1 MWQIAAL
8 SLLIS
13 GPGSGE
19 LPGIDLPHQHQMD
32 HNEHRGSISLN
43 VSGEDRGRTLNRTVY
58 GFLPY
63 WAGDTWL
70 RYDLISILA
79 CFCVDMGSSGMITNW
94 NGFPSIFTE
103 AIEGT
108 NGAGGTAIVTVVSF
122 SSYGIHSILT
132 TNRDAAINTIVDL
145 VNNYPVEGVSIDFEN
160 VSSTDKDNL
169 TSFMYDLRAELDTNA
184 PGSHLSICTPPVDWG
199 NAFDYSELAEICDAL
214 FMMCYPF
221 HGSWS
226 SVAGPCCPL
235 TGWGATSESSSNMIW
250 CMGDYAKYAPSHH
263 DRIVV
268 GLPYYGHQWE
278 TEGSAPHSS
287 IIGTCATLFYTTL
300 VNRAETYGRLWDN
313 ESLTPWYAFYSGV
326 WNQGWYDDEESLSL
340 KYDMIREADLQGA
353 GIWALGY
360 DGSRTELWDCLEE
373 SFCGDIWTD
382 NITDNLESRFTLH
395 GPAQYWYNVTEGGQ
409 FYGYFYTYSIS
420 SGPDINWAEWTFELP
435 DSSLSY
441 ILETWLPEGGTAEA
455 SYRILHDGVEDTLT
469 IQQSSYAN
477 EWISLGGPWNA
488 SEGLSVIT
496 GDYTGTAGQMIV
508 IDAIRFSS
516 DFGIED
522 NAGNPE
528 SGLLSLLTGNP
539 SSIFTM
545 NLSSSDIEG
554 TVLIY
559 DTSGR
564 LIFSDIV
571 SAGSS
576 DRTFNWPADENIP
589 SGVYTAVYRSEQ
601 SVSSVRLVL
610 VR

>member
-19 LPGIDLPHQHQMD
+19 LPGIELPHQHQMD
-32 HNEHRGSISLN
+32 HNGHRGSISLN

-108 NGAGGTAIVTVVSF
+108 NAAGGTAIVTVVSF

-160 VSSTDKDNL
+160 VSSSDRDNL
-169 TSFMYDLRAELDTNA
+169 TSFMCDLRAELDMSA

-199 NAFDYSELAEICDAL
+199 GAFDYSELAEICDAL

-287 IIGTCATLFYTTL
+287 VIGDCATLFYTTL
-300 VNRAETYGRLWDN
+300 VNRAEAYGRLWDN
-313 ESLTPWYAFYSGV
+313 ESLTPWYAFYSGG

-395 GPAQYWYNVTEGGQ
+395 GPAQYWCNVTQGGQ

-455 SYRILHDGVEDTLT
+455 SYRILHDGVEDTLI

-477 EWISLGGPWNA
+477 EWIPLGGPWNA

-496 GDYTGTAGQMIV
+496 GDYTGTAGQIIV

-516 DFGIED
+516 DFGIAD
-522 NAGNPE
+522 DTGNPE
-528 SGLLSLLTGNP
+528 SSLLSLLTGNP
-539 SSIFTM
+539 SSIFTL

-571 SAGSS
+571 SSGSS
-576 DRTFNWPADENIP
+576 DRTFNWPTDENIP
-589 SGVYTAVYRSEQ
+589 SGVYSAVYRSEQ

-610 VR
+610 IR